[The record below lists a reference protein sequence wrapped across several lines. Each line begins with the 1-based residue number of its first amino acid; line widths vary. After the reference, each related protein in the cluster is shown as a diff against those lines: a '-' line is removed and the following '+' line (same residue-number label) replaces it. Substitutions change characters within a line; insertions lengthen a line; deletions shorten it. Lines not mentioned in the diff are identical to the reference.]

1 VGKSTLF
8 NAITCSNAVVSNYP
22 FCTIEPN
29 RATVPVPDQRLEE
42 LEKMVRPRKAVP
54 AVIEFV
60 DIAGLVKGAHRGEG
74 LGNKFLSHIREID
87 AVVHVVR
94 CFRDEDIAHVSGKL
108 DAVSDIET
116 VDLELIRRQAKS
128 GDRDT
133 VRELEILEKIRTEL
147 EAGRPLRNLK
157 VSAEEDKIIKSLF
170 LLTDK
175 PVLFAANISEDDIGK
190 DEKDLVEVLKVREY
204 ARDQGARVLVVSAR
218 IEEELLQLEEAER
231 AVFMKDLGLSESG
244 IDRLVRVS
252 YELLDLI
259 SFFTIKLPEVRA
271 WTVRKGTRAPQAGG
285 NIHTDF
291 ERGFICA
298 EVISFPTLMDAGSL
312 QQARERGLIR
322 QEGKQ
327 YQVRDGD
334 VILFKFNV

>member
-8 NAITCSNAVVSNYP
+8 NAITCSDAGVSNYP

-29 RATVPVPDQRLEE
+29 RAAVPVPDRRLDE
-42 LEKMVRPRKAVP
+42 LEKMVRPKKAVP

-116 VDLELIRRQAKS
+116 VDLELIFADMGTVANRLEKIRRQAKS

-147 EAGRPLRNLK
+147 EFLQR
-157 VSAEEDKIIKSLF
+157 KIK
-170 LLTDK
+170 
-175 PVLFAANISEDDIGK
+175 
-190 DEKDLVEVLKVREY
+190 
-204 ARDQGARVLVVSAR
+204 
-218 IEEELLQLEEAER
+218 
-231 AVFMKDLGLSESG
+231 
-244 IDRLVRVS
+244 
-252 YELLDLI
+252 
-259 SFFTIKLPEVRA
+259 
-271 WTVRKGTRAPQAGG
+271 
-285 NIHTDF
+285 
-291 ERGFICA
+291 
-298 EVISFPTLMDAGSL
+298 
-312 QQARERGLIR
+312 
-322 QEGKQ
+322 
-327 YQVRDGD
+327 
-334 VILFKFNV
+334 